1 MLSLGTGLKVQS
13 RGIYCNFLT
22 KDLFGYERESGEN
35 NRNSVFISSTL
46 VWGVLVWFVFFFFAL
61 VAVTGLIKSA

>member
-13 RGIYCNFLT
+13 RGIYFNFLT

-35 NRNSVFISSTL
+35 DRNCFFYFFHISGL
-46 VWGVLVWFVFFFFAL
+46 WCFVLFAL